1 MKMMRHDEC
10 SGVDVMESDTSEK
23 YSVHYVQQELPKRLF
38 AIIRMAWR
46 SEDGI
51 DIVDE
56 AKLIDEGAD
65 TIAGFAELMQKAI
78 EGGAEISIICPYDPE
93 DIGLY

>member
-1 MKMMRHDEC
+1 
-10 SGVDVMESDTSEK
+10 MEPDTSEK

-93 DIGLY
+93 HIGLY

>member
-1 MKMMRHDEC
+1 MRHDEC

>member
-1 MKMMRHDEC
+1 
-10 SGVDVMESDTSEK
+10 MESDTSEK